1 MITLTLNKEKK
12 RIPTMDEL
20 TVKQFTELT
29 KKDINIVNYLSVT
42 LGINYKDAFNTKL
55 KGVDKLL
62 KRLGKLED
70 FTKLTPNKIV
80 VDDKLIDIKKIDVS
94 TVGQRFMIEENARSL
109 NNEELLCF
117 ILAIGVVD
125 DPMNIE
131 EINELKEKLLNEPYK
146 KILPN
151 AFFLASRFLIG
162 RKSVMNYLK
171 MCRQLINM
179 KVKESKRVLIDLIHI
194 LTFMKFKRFA
204 SY

>member
-12 RIPTMDEL
+12 QIPTMDEL
-20 TVKQFTELT
+20 TVRQFTELT

-42 LGINYKDAFNTKL
+42 LGVNYKDAFNTKV
-55 KGVDKLL
+55 KGIDKLL
-62 KRLGKLED
+62 KRLGKLD
-70 FTKLTPNKIV
+70 DYTKLVPSKVV
-80 VDDKLIDIKKIDVS
+80 VDDKLIDIKKIEVS
-94 TVGQRFMIEENARSL
+94 AVGQRFMIEENARKL
-109 NNEELLCF
+109 QNEELLCF
-117 ILAIGVVD
+117 ILAIGIVD

-131 EINELKEKLLNEPYK
+131 EINELKEKLLNQPYK

-162 RKSVMNYLK
+162 RSSVTNYLK

-179 KVKESKRVLIDLIHI
+179 RAKESWQALSDLIHI
-194 LTFMKFKRFA
+194 LTFMKFKRFV